1 MLRLC
6 CRIALLLPALLYL
19 ACQSNTPEPAGA
31 GAPPLAVDSLTGTPT
46 SLPNPWKN
54 AGCELVTDEEIKALF
69 GIEVKRDV
77 FNART
82 LADQGFCLRTWMKPD
97 WKERESGNEKP
108 GAQYLEFKNTL
119 VTQVL
124 DYGTETISRAQ
135 FDMVRRD
142 QANVYTEAITGLGD
156 GALWSNSQLSLM
168 VKKGHLV
175 IKITLDYADQPHD
188 NLDKARAVARLA
200 LAKMR

>member
-1 MLRLC
+1 MLRLRC
-6 CRIALLLPALLYL
+6 WPLCLLPVLLLF
-19 ACQSNTPEPAGA
+19 ACQSDTPKPA
-31 GAPPLAVDSLTGTPT
+31 GAPPLAVDSLTGTPI

-54 AGCELVTDEEIKALF
+54 AGCDLVTDEEVKNLF

-108 GAQYLEFKNTL
+108 GAQFLEFKNTL
-119 VTQVL
+119 VSQVL
-124 DYGTETISRAQ
+124 DYGTEVISQAQ

-142 QANVYTEAITGLGD
+142 QRNVYTEDVPGLGD
-156 GALWSNSQLSLM
+156 GALWSDTQLSLM

-175 IKITLDYADQPHD
+175 VKITLDYADQPHD
-188 NLDKARAVARLA
+188 NLAKAREVAKLA
-200 LAKMR
+200 LAKMQ